1 MPWWDLFQDEELH
14 YLIRTAL
21 LENKDLMIAAA
32 RVEEAK
38 GELGV
43 TRSALFPQFGADA
56 AYSYR
61 GIPSALIPGE
71 PGDINLQT
79 DIYRIGGSLSWEIDV
94 WGQLR
99 RAAEASRAELLATE
113 EGRRAVILALISQ
126 VAQAYFELRA
136 LDLELEVTRRNVKT
150 RQGTL
155 RIVNARYED
164 GLVSGLDQ
172 ARAEAEVV
180 SIVAVI
186 PDLERKVVQKEN
198 ALSILLGRNPAAITR
213 GRELVKQT
221 TPPLIPAGLPSEVD

>member
-21 LENKDLMIAAA
+21 QENKDLMIAAA

-43 TRSALFPQFGADA
+43 TRSALFPQLGARA
-56 AYSYR
+56 SYMNR

-99 RAAEASRAELLATE
+99 RANQASRAELLATE
-113 EGRRAVILALISQ
+113 EARRAIILGLIGQ
-126 VAQAYFELRA
+126 VAQTYFELRA

-150 RQGTL
+150 RKMFLSLKKGFCFQSFQQ
-155 RIVNARYED
+155 E
-164 GLVSGLDQ
+164 Q
-172 ARAEAEVV
+172 A
-180 SIVAVI
+180 
-186 PDLERKVVQKEN
+186 
-198 ALSILLGRNPAAITR
+198 
-213 GRELVKQT
+213 
-221 TPPLIPAGLPSEVD
+221 